1 MEKITFKTATIEQ
14 IVEFINK
21 EWEGNPKAT
30 LKTIAP
36 LIDAKDSTLSSF
48 LGKHGYVCKNRQY
61 VKKDTNVTP
70 ELGAEDLMYL
80 LNSSFTKQ
88 MSARVSEDTYKS
100 FAGLCESKYP
110 NIPIAKLIS
119 LALKEFTEK
128 HK

>member
-1 MEKITFKTATIEQ
+1 MEKITFKTATIEE
-14 IVEFINK
+14 IVEFVNK
-21 EWEGNPKAT
+21 EWKGNPKAT

-70 ELGAEDLMYL
+70 ELSAEDLMYL

-88 MSARVSEDTYKS
+88 MSARVADSTYKA
-100 FAGLCESKYP
+100 FAELCESKYP

-128 HK
+128 HQ